1 MYCNCLILFRR
12 KIERKK
18 EKKIVIQMLF
28 MVIVFDVFLFVFAPE
43 CSAHRLVCPQRS
55 QLGLLS
61 QGHFRLGY
69 DWLLSVTRPLYSFHP
84 SLTPYILCTDRP
96 ALNCSLLNTKYP
108 MFVLMLASNFL
119 KMEPFLSSCVFLPS
133 YMFFSLFNKK
143 EMSWL
148 RARCFHP
155 DIRPLFCNGM
165 MARDLI
171 CLVRMGQLYAGK
183 IYKGQIL
190 IHRH

>member
-1 MYCNCLILFRR
+1 
-12 KIERKK
+12 
-18 EKKIVIQMLF
+18 MLF
-28 MVIVFDVFLFVFAPE
+28 MVIVFDVFLFVFAPQR
-43 CSAHRLVCPQRS
+43 SAHRLVCPQRS

-69 DWLLSVTRPLYSFHP
+69 DWLLSVTRTLYSFLP
-84 SLTPYILCTDRP
+84 SVTPYILCTDRP
-96 ALNCSLLNTKYP
+96 ALNFSLLNTKYP
-108 MFVLMLASNFL
+108 MSVLMLASNYL
-119 KMEPFLSSCVFLPS
+119 KMEPFLSSSCPLIC
-133 YMFFSLFNKK
+133 FFFLFNKK
-143 EMSWL
+143 EMSRL